1 MTRSIMSESNNNI
14 KTSSLSKKDKKI
26 LEGLNLSYKRLVEYK
41 RRNGQYMVYMK
52 DGKIVKEIPK

>member
-1 MTRSIMSESNNNI
+1 MS
-14 KTSSLSKKDKKI
+14 KLKDKKLDTLPDKQKKI
-26 LEGLNLSYKRLVEYK
+26 LDGLDLSYKRLVEYK

>member
-1 MTRSIMSESNNNI
+1 MSESNNNI

-26 LEGLNLSYKRLVEYK
+26 IDGLDLSYKRLVEYK

>member
-1 MTRSIMSESNNNI
+1 MSKLKNKE
-14 KTSSLSKKDKKI
+14 KDSELTDKQKKI
-26 LEGLNLSYKRLVEYK
+26 LDGLDLSYKRLVEYK

>member
-26 LEGLNLSYKRLVEYK
+26 LEGLDLSYKRLVEYK

>member
-14 KTSSLSKKDKKI
+14 KTSSLSRKDKKI